1 MDAQV
6 KTRVIDADAHVIE
19 TEATW
24 DYLEPADAKYR
35 PVLSPPPGENPAEGG
50 WMVDGVLGPAF
61 IRRFTD
67 EQIKKMSETAG
78 RNMNTRKELREM
90 TDIPGRL
97 AHMDELGI
105 DIQVLFPTMWLTSLT
120 EDPKAEAALARS
132 YNSWLID
139 IWKQAPE
146 RLRWVVI
153 PPTLAID
160 ETIEEIRRAKKNGAV
175 GVFIRAFEGDRLLSD
190 PYFYPMYEE
199 AERLDMPMTVH
210 IANGSQK
217 NTLFHMEAPGPVSV
231 KGFTITR
238 VPAVVGCMALL
249 MSDVYEN
256 FPKLRW
262 GFIESAAQW
271 VPWVYNEFARRVHAA
286 GEKMPA
292 DLFGERN
299 IHLTCQSDDDLA
311 YVLKYSGPKSL
322 LIGTDY
328 GHTDPS
334 AQIDVIDL
342 LHARTDIDDTTKQ
355 HILYD
360 NPKRLYGL

>member
-19 TEATW
+19 TERTW
-24 DYLEPADAKYR
+24 DYLAPADAKYR

-50 WMVDGVLGPAF
+50 WMVNGVLGPAF

-67 EQIKKMSETAG
+67 EQIKKMSATAG

-105 DIQVLFPTMWLTSLT
+105 DVQVLFPTMWLTSLT
-120 EDPKAEAALARS
+120 EDAKAEAALARS
-132 YNSWLID
+132 YNNWLID
-139 IWKQAPE
+139 IWKQAPD

-153 PPTLAID
+153 PPTLAMD
-160 ETIEEIRRAKKNGAV
+160 ESIEEIRRAKKNGAV
-175 GVFIRAFEGDRLLSD
+175 GVFMRAFEGDRLLSD

-199 AERLDMPMTVH
+199 AERLDLPITVH

-249 MSDVYEN
+249 MSDVHRN

-271 VPWVYNEFARRVHAA
+271 VPWVYNEFARRVHSS

-292 DLFGERN
+292 DIFGDRN

-311 YVLKYSGPKSL
+311 YVLKYAGPKSL

-342 LHARTDIDDTTKQ
+342 LHARTDIDEATKQ
-355 HILYD
+355 AILYY